1 MKPTGHHAE
10 GMLLSS
16 KKLKPRPKSKVF
28 CKVKKKKK
36 IKGVNTFEWIL
47 YKEKLT
53 QPGFNWFIQP
63 YFNIHKSS
71 DRFLQFHLFNCRVQ
85 MQNIKKKTPTD

>member
-36 IKGVNTFEWIL
+36 NQGCE
-47 YKEKLT
+47 
-53 QPGFNWFIQP
+53 
-63 YFNIHKSS
+63 YF
-71 DRFLQFHLFNCRVQ
+71 
-85 MQNIKKKTPTD
+85 